1 MEGSAMKRWFL
12 FLIVSVCALLGC
24 APTKAPLPPLA
35 TPVPAG
41 PQEYRVV
48 PVRWQENTVM
58 TYDMQDFQETRLEG
72 DVKTAENRH
81 VFQMRAIERTAQ
93 GLVLVRFALDGAEFG
108 QVRFNDQGQV
118 VDATPTDPAHTP
130 LFQAMVQ
137 LAGSAALRE
146 YASTTFRQG
155 EPVRAALPSVTFAQA
170 LPPEFRS
177 ALVENVPI
185 ELTYVGQV
193 RVGESVAAAVT
204 MKAANLLKD
213 RICGTAQD
221 DKTQACLAEFRLE
234 GTEYRD
240 PTSGHLVAEYSVGIA
255 TGSMEGRP
263 LRVRTIT
270 QKTLDRQRSSG
281 W

>member
-1 MEGSAMKRWFL
+1 MTRWFP
-12 FLIVSVCALLGC
+12 FLTLSLCALLGC
-24 APTKAPLPPLA
+24 APAKAPLQPLT
-35 TPVPAG
+35 TPVPTS
-41 PQEYRVV
+41 PREYRVV

-58 TYDMQDFQETRLEG
+58 TYDMLDFQETRLG
-72 DVKTAENRH
+72 DEVKTAENRH
-81 VFQMRAIERTAQ
+81 VFQMRAAERTAQ
-93 GLVLVRFALDGAEFG
+93 GLVRVRFALDGAEFG
-108 QVRFNDQGQV
+108 QVRFDDQGRV
-118 VDATPTDPAHTP
+118 VDATPSDPAHAA

-155 EPVRAALPSVTFAQA
+155 EPVRVNVPSVTFAQA

-177 ALVENVPI
+177 GLVENVPI

-193 RVGESVAAAVT
+193 RVGESVAAAIT
-204 MKAANLLKD
+204 TKAANLLKSPT
-213 RICGTAQD
+213 CGTAQNGT
-221 DKTQACLAEFRLE
+221 TQVCLAEFRLE

-240 PTSGHLVAEYSVGIA
+240 PTSGHLVAEYSVGTA

-270 QKTLDRQRSSG
+270 QKTLDRLQSSG